1 MQLILSKEQL
11 ARITQH
17 SERSYPNEGCG
28 ILLGSIEG
36 GRKVVAD
43 VLPAGN
49 AGEPQAQRNRYLIPP
64 EDLLQGELLA
74 EQRGLEVIGYFH
86 SHPDHA
92 ASPSETD
99 REQAWPGYS
108 YLITSVQEGKAAGTS
123 GWRLR
128 EDRTG
133 FDQETL
139 VLKDADQVEGLINND
154 LAFW

>member
-1 MQLILSKEQL
+1 MELILSREQL
-11 ARITQH
+11 AQIARH

-43 VLPAGN
+43 VLPTEN
-49 AGEPQAQRNRYLIPP
+49 AGEQQAQHNRYLIPP
-64 EDLLQGELLA
+64 EELLQGELLA

-99 REQAWPGYS
+99 REQAWPRYS
-108 YLITSVQEGKAAGTS
+108 YLITSVQEGKATETRC
-123 GWRLR
+123 WQFR
-128 EDRTG
+128 EDGTG

-139 VLKDADQVEGLINND
+139 VLKDSTQVNEESTT
-154 LAFW
+154 

>member
-1 MQLILSKEQL
+1 MPTQLILSKEQL
-11 ARITQH
+11 AQIALH

-36 GRKVVAD
+36 GRKVVAE
-43 VLPAGN
+43 VLPTGN
-49 AGEPQAQRNRYLIPP
+49 AGEEQARHNRYVIPP
-64 EDLLQGELLA
+64 EELLQGELFA

-99 REQAWPGYS
+99 REQAWPRYS
-108 YLITSVQEGKAAGTS
+108 YLITSVQEGKATETCC
-123 GWRLR
+123 WQLR

-139 VLKDADQVEGLINND
+139 VLKDPDKPTPRA
-154 LAFW
+154 